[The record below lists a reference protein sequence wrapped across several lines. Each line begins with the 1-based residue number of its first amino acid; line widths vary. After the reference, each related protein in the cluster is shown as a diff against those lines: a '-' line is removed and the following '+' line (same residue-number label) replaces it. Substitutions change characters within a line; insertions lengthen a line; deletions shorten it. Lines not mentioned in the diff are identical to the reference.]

1 MAVRVLL
8 DHGVP
13 EERITFVTYCA
24 GRAGLCRLTGVY
36 PALRVVVCR
45 LVEGGGFG
53 VRGGNE
59 YDGRYDGY
67 VERRWVEEKYLG
79 C

>member
-1 MAVRVLL
+1 MASGGAALMAVRVLL

-24 GRAGLCRLTGVY
+24 GRSGLNRLTGVY
-36 PALRVVVCR
+36 PAMQVVVCR
-45 LVEGGGFG
+45 LVEVGE
-53 VRGGNE
+53 VQ
-59 YDGRYDGY
+59 
-67 VERRWVEEKYLG
+67 VEGRWVEEKYLG